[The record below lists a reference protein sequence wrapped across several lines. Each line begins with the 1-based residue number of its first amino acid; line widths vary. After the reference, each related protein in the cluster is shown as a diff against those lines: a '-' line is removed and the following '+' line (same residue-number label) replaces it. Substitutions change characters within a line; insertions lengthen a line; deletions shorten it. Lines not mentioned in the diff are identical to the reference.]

1 MGSMM
6 SGGGIGAAWILLWI
20 LLGIAVLAAGGVPVA
35 RAIASRREPR
45 PLQIPP
51 GDSRAVQQ
59 AKDAL
64 KLRYAHGEITREEYL
79 QGKVE
84 LED

>member
-1 MGSMM
+1 MGGMM
-6 SGGGIGAAWILLWI
+6 GGGDTWAWILLWI
-20 LLGIAVLAAGGVPVA
+20 ILGVTVVVTAGVVVVRAVGSAHKP
-35 RAIASRREPR
+35 EP
-45 PLQIPP
+45 PQIPP
-51 GDSRAVQQ
+51 GDSPTVGK

-64 KLRYAHGEITREEYL
+64 KMRYAHGEISREEYL

>member
-6 SGGGIGAAWILLWI
+6 SGGGIGAAWVLLWI
-20 LLGIAVLAAGGVPVA
+20 LLGLAVLAAGGLPVA
-35 RAIASRREPR
+35 RALASRRNSGQP
-45 PLQIPP
+45 QMAP
-51 GDSRAVQQ
+51 GDSPSVQQ

-64 KLRYAHGEITREEYL
+64 KLRYAHGEISREEYL